1 MVTCHPAEKS
11 VPGTPIVVGSD
22 GWTIRRLGWGRQ
34 ADLLR
39 IFLKLNDLRG
49 RIRLVHHRP
58 MSDMCVVDFSS
69 LLLIPML
76 ECIAQR

>member
-1 MVTCHPAEKS
+1 
-11 VPGTPIVVGSD
+11 VPSSRKISPGNPNRRRLR
-22 GWTIRRLGWGRQ
+22 GWTIGRLGWGRQ
-34 ADLLR
+34 TDLLR

-49 RIRLVHHRP
+49 RIRPGHHRS

-76 ECIAQR
+76 ERIAQR